1 MPSQPAALT
10 VNGVGLHVEESG
22 EGVPILCI
30 HGAGSSAI
38 VWAGAVERLSRLGR
52 VIAYDRRGC
61 GRSERPVPYERTS
74 VGEHADDAA
83 ALVDALNAA
92 PAVVIGRSFG
102 GWVATELALRHPDRV
117 RAMVLLEPD
126 APGLSPAA
134 DAWVSAFAGRMR
146 AVAADAGVDA
156 VGEALITEVA
166 GAEAWRSFPEDVR
179 SVLTANG
186 PALLAE
192 LRAYEGPAA
201 DRAALSAIAQPVLLV
216 TAADSPPEFHEP
228 VEELARALPDARTIT
243 VGGGHIIDPAAPEVI
258 AFVEEVSGAG

>member
-1 MPSQPAALT
+1 MPSPASALT
-10 VNGVGLHVEESG
+10 VNGVALHVEERG
-22 EGVPILCI
+22 QGVAILCI

-38 VWAGAVERLSRLGR
+38 VWAGAVEGLSRLGR

-83 ALVDALNAA
+83 ALVDALSAA
-92 PAVVIGRSFG
+92 PAVVVGRSFG

-117 RAMVLLEPD
+117 RALVLLEPD

-146 AVAADAGVDA
+146 AVVADAGVDA

-166 GAEAWRSFPEDVR
+166 GAEAWRSFPEEVR
-179 SVLTANG
+179 STFTANG

-192 LRAYEGPAA
+192 LRAYEDPAA
-201 DRAALSAIAQPVLLV
+201 DRAALAAIARPVLLV

-228 VEELARALPDARTIT
+228 VEELARALPDARAVS
-243 VGGGHIIDPAAPEVI
+243 VGGGHIIDPAGPEVI
-258 AFVEEVSGAG
+258 AFVEEVIRAG